1 MRTILKHAAA
11 LALPSLLF
19 TLAPMSAAEEP
30 PVTPDRIRAMTAS
43 FTRDSVPEL
52 LTVLHASDPR
62 CREEAL
68 ITLQSLPVLPPWEEA
83 PLIEATIDAL
93 ADASETVRFQAVK
106 TLATRFP
113 RNPRAQ
119 EGISGVATSSVPADL
134 LSWARDAM
142 FSDNREIIE
151 ARTRLHRI
159 ASEADARLR
168 SYLREQPLLESASR
182 TREWLLKEPAVQAVD
197 LTRDCLWFSTHDG
210 LESGL
215 LLDTYRR
222 LATQSASASAPVSP
236 HRFPASSD

>member
-11 LALPSLLF
+11 LALPSLLLI
-19 TLAPMSAAEEP
+19 LASVSSAGET

-52 LTVLHASDPR
+52 LSVLHASDPR

-68 ITLQSLPVLPPWEEA
+68 ITLQSLPLLPPWEEA
-83 PLIEATIDAL
+83 PLVEAVIDAL

-113 RNPRAQ
+113 RNRRAQ
-119 EGISGVATSSVPADL
+119 EGISIVATSSVPIDL
-134 LSWARDAM
+134 LSWAQDTM
-142 FSDNREIIE
+142 FADSRESIE
-151 ARTRLHRI
+151 ARSRLQRI

-197 LTRDCLWFSTHDG
+197 LTRDCLWFSTRDG

-215 LLDTYRR
+215 LLDAYRS
-222 LATQSASASAPVSP
+222 LATQSASASAPVP
-236 HRFPASSD
+236 PRRFPVSSD

>member
-1 MRTILKHAAA
+1 
-11 LALPSLLF
+11 
-19 TLAPMSAAEEP
+19 
-30 PVTPDRIRAMTAS
+30 MTAS

-52 LTVLHASDPR
+52 LSALHASDAR

-68 ITLQSLPVLPPWEEA
+68 ITLQSLPLLPPWEEA
-83 PLIEATIDAL
+83 PLVEAAIDAL

-119 EGISGVATSSVPADL
+119 EGISAVATSSVPADML
-134 LSWARDAM
+134 AWARDAM
-142 FSDNREIIE
+142 FSDSRESIE
-151 ARTRLHRI
+151 ARLRLQRI

-168 SYLREQPLLESASR
+168 AYLREQPFLESASR

-197 LTRDCLWFSTHDG
+197 LTRDFLWFSTHDG

-215 LLDTYRR
+215 LLDAYRN
-222 LATQSASASAPVSP
+222 LATQSASASALVAPR
-236 HRFPASSD
+236 RFPASSD

>member
-1 MRTILKHAAA
+1 MRTFLKHAAA
-11 LALPSLLF
+11 LSLPSMLILI
-19 TLAPMSAAEEP
+19 APLSAAEDK

-52 LTVLHASDPR
+52 LSVLHASDPR

-68 ITLQSLPVLPPWEEA
+68 ITLQSLPVIPPWEEA
-83 PLIEATIDAL
+83 PLIEAAIDAV

-113 RNPRAQ
+113 RHQRTREA
-119 EGISGVATSSVPADL
+119 ISVIATSAVPADL
-134 LSWARDAM
+134 LAWARDAV
-142 FSDNREIIE
+142 FEERRGSIAARE
-151 ARTRLHRI
+151 RLERI

-168 SYLREQPLLESASR
+168 LYLREQPLLESASR
-182 TREWLLKEPAVQAVD
+182 TREWLLKDPSVQAVD

-215 LLDTYRR
+215 LLDAYRNIASR
-222 LATQSASASAPVSP
+222 SASASATASP
-236 HRFPASSD
+236 RSFPASSD